1 MEGWNV
7 EGLPELQG
15 ECVLVTGCS
24 SGIGR
29 ATALH
34 LAEQGFTVFATVRKQ
49 ADAETLN
56 GLGLPGLVAICPLD
70 LTIPEQIEQVART
83 VRAELRTR
91 GKEGLYAIVNNAG
104 GGGIAPVELLDL
116 DAFRTEL
123 ETRVVGPVALLQEL
137 LPAIRQGRGRIVW
150 IATPALV
157 AIPYVSSIHAP
168 EFAMNCIAHTLQLEL
183 RRWDVPNILI
193 KCGGIDTPSPER
205 SGEEFE
211 AALTQWPV
219 EKVQLYAPAFERLLK
234 RLNRFDAGRT
244 PAEDVAGIVYR
255 ALTAPHP
262 RRIYRVGKGSR
273 GLAMIRHLPQAWI
286 DAIMTRAM

>member
-1 MEGWNV
+1 MDD
-7 EGLPELQG
+7 LLELSG

-29 ATALH
+29 ATALY

-49 ADAETLN
+49 ADADALN
-56 GLGLPGLVAICPLD
+56 AIELPGLVPICPLD

-83 VRAELRTR
+83 IQAELRTR

-104 GGGIAPVELLDL
+104 GGGIAPIELMDL

-123 ETRVVGPVALLQEL
+123 ETRVVGPVALLQHL
-137 LPAIRQGRGRIVW
+137 LPAIRQGRGRLVW

-193 KCGGIDTPSPER
+193 KCGGIDTPSPQR
-205 SGEEFE
+205 SAEEFA
-211 AALTQWPV
+211 AALGQWPP
-219 EKVQLYAPAFERLLK
+219 EKVQLYAQAFERLLK

-244 PAEDVAGIVYR
+244 PAEDVAAAIYR

-273 GLAMIRHLPQAWI
+273 GLAVIRHLPQAWI
-286 DAIMTRAM
+286 DAIMARAM